1 MGGLPWIQGE
11 NRGWYDSCL
20 LDQEQERQDREQE
33 KVGVWQEERLDCCR
47 HQGKEGIGSQGL
59 CRNQEG
65 LCLYKKS
72 AWIAAVTKAR
82 KALGLKGFVAIKK
95 GSVFIRRELGLL
107 PSPRQGRHWVS
118 RALSQSRRA
127 LSLQEGQGA
136 LPMNMHEHAKASAQ
150 GVGMSTPLERR
161 CVGWTVSLVL
171 STIDE

>member
-1 MGGLPWIQGE
+1 MGGNEGDEGHGRHEGHEGHEGE
-11 NRGWYDSCL
+11 DRERYDSCL

-33 KVGVWQEERLDCCR
+33 KVGVWQEERLDCCC

-65 LCLYKKS
+65 L
-72 AWIAAVTKAR
+72 R
-82 KALGLKGFVAIKK
+82 
-95 GSVFIRRELGLL
+95 
-107 PSPRQGRHWVS
+107 
-118 RALSQSRRA
+118 
-127 LSLQEGQGA
+127 SLQEGQGA